1 MFKNPNHRN
10 IFGIW
15 LGWALIMLAYHNLLP
30 ARLTVQPPDRALEW
44 TVTETMPGSQYGK
57 IYLNEPFLNR
67 HVSWDSEYYLAI
79 AVGGYED
86 PSPMRIRSNTGETT
100 ESGGFW
106 PFVVPPQS
114 AERPGISLSYAFFP
128 FYPMMIRLFALPLS
142 LLGMN
147 AIATASLAGV
157 IVSML
162 GTLAAMIALYEFA
175 RTELDESSGLRAAFY
190 LLIFPSG
197 FFLAEIY
204 TEGLFV
210 GLAFSSL
217 LLLRRGH
224 RGWAA
229 LVAVLATFTRAVGV
243 TLAIPLF
250 ISWIKDAEW
259 LELDM
264 EWKQI
269 YYRGLPWRI
278 LLNGLI
284 ATAPIIAFFLWRISY
299 YGLAFSLVEEEFFGR
314 GLLSLGYTFIAWK
327 DGFMEIFGNN
337 PNAAAYYFVEWL
349 GIIIGF
355 AACIAG
361 FKRHPDLAIF
371 GFLVVFLS
379 FTSGPA
385 QGMYRYVLAAP
396 PVFLFLS
403 RLGKNPIF
411 DRIWTIASM
420 LLMSM
425 MCIMYMFDMWAG

>member
-57 IYLNEPFLNR
+57 VYLNEPFLNR

-86 PSPMRIRSNTGETT
+86 PSPMRIRSNTGAST

-162 GTLAAMIALYEFA
+162 GTLAAMIALYELT

-217 LLLRRGH
+217 LLLRRGY

-229 LVAVLATFTRAVGV
+229 LLAVLATFTRAVGV

-269 YYRGLPWRI
+269 YYRGLPWRV
-278 LLNGLI
+278 LVNGLV